1 VRYRALFR
9 DVEFT
14 GMYVADVLTM
24 AGTYL
29 SRLAVA
35 VLVYQRTG
43 SVGLTGLT
51 FAVSFAPYLFA
62 PILSILADVLPR
74 KRLLVVSDLL
84 RALLVLVLLIPH
96 VPIPVLL
103 VVLFTLELIQIPFG
117 GARLATLADVL
128 PDDRFSV
135 GNALV
140 ASTRQA
146 VQVAG
151 FVLGGALVAATQP
164 QTALVIDS
172 MTYALSAV
180 LIGIFVRHRPL
191 PWGPGNPA
199 PRMRAAAAEGLRFV
213 TRTPG
218 MPHLFVLLAL
228 GPAMIVIAEGLAVPF
243 ADQLDGGTRLAG
255 VIMAT
260 APIGNVIGF
269 AVAGRL
275 SLATQKRLVYPLA
288 AVGGLAV
295 ALAGLFG
302 VVGRSPVAV
311 VVVLIVG
318 GGALAYMNAIQS
330 EVASVVPRVA
340 RGRVFGLANAVM
352 MLAQGLAVALA
363 GLLAER
369 ESIGTVLALVGTSG
383 MLMVG
388 LVYRASARHR
398 ARAQTHL

>member
-1 VRYRALFR
+1 
-9 DVEFT
+9 
-14 GMYVADVLTM
+14 
-24 AGTYL
+24 
-29 SRLAVA
+29 
-35 VLVYQRTG
+35 
-43 SVGLTGLT
+43 
-51 FAVSFAPYLFA
+51 
-62 PILSILADVLPR
+62 
-74 KRLLVVSDLL
+74 
-84 RALLVLVLLIPH
+84 
-96 VPIPVLL
+96 
-103 VVLFTLELIQIPFG
+103 
-117 GARLATLADVL
+117 
-128 PDDRFSV
+128 
-135 GNALV
+135 
-140 ASTRQA
+140 
-146 VQVAG
+146 
-151 FVLGGALVAATQP
+151 
-164 QTALVIDS
+164 
-172 MTYALSAV
+172 
-180 LIGIFVRHRPL
+180 
-191 PWGPGNPA
+191 
-199 PRMRAAAAEGLRFV
+199 
-213 TRTPG
+213 

-255 VIMAT
+255 VIMAS